1 MESGFRGDEADRS
14 LSKPEPHEVSGA
26 ESAKGVLSGCVVVNI
41 AKRRRDILQKSL
53 QKEYKSPS

>member
-14 LSKPEPHEVSGA
+14 LSKPEPHEVSEA

-41 AKRRRDILQKSL
+41 AKRRDMLQKSL